1 MFNRHGDSMREEIII
16 FYKMISMYT
25 NYSFYKN
32 YFIGLPND
40 LKELTKLV
48 NDNYIHRVTL
58 RKSYKEKCEI
68 SKEYPWYRYRCED
81 DILLTVPALMSEL
94 FRLDA
99 RGLTHY
105 RQTKDK
111 LVITCRYASILLAS
125 ILKAKGFSVRVR
137 SGFAPYI
144 REEKYPDHWL
154 CEVWC
159 EDWNRWILVDADETE
174 IEGCSNIDIP
184 REKFYFAAEAWL
196 DVRYG
201 KIEVGK
207 FLHGSHVQGLS
218 MLARTLF
225 FDFHALMNDEVS
237 YLFFP
242 TYIDTEEKF
251 YNLSVEE
258 LKQLDDLALLLLD
271 VDKNFD
277 ELRYLFENDQKFRCM
292 NTPLVSDRDHLELE
306 I

>member
-1 MFNRHGDSMREEIII
+1 MREEIIE
-16 FYKMISMYT
+16 FYKKISMYT

-48 NDNYIHRVTL
+48 NDNYIHRITL
-58 RKSYKEKCEI
+58 LKSYKREGKI

-81 DILLTVPALMSEL
+81 DIFLTVPAIMGEL

-99 RGLTHY
+99 RGLTHN
-105 RQTKDK
+105 RQIKDK

-144 REEKYPDHWL
+144 NEERYPDHWI

-159 EDWNRWILVDADETE
+159 ADEKRWILVDADEIE
-174 IEGCSNIDIP
+174 IEGCSNIDIH

-196 DVRYG
+196 DVRHG
-201 KIEVGK
+201 KISVDK
-207 FLHGSHVQGLS
+207 FLHGSHIHGLS

-225 FDFHALMNDEVS
+225 FDFHSLMHDEVS

-242 TYIDTEEKF
+242 TYIDTEDEF
-251 YNLSVEE
+251 DHLSIEE
-258 LKQLDDLALLLLD
+258 LKQLDDLAILLLD

-277 ELRYLFENDQKFRCM
+277 ELRYLFENDKNFRCM
-292 NTPLVSDRDHLELE
+292 NTPLISDKDHLELE